1 MVFHVLDLFKE
12 FVYDGWS
19 NLGSGVTNM
28 VSRQVLVGIGFIT
41 LLGICACTRAHP
53 GIHVVMETTDNI
65 VRAKRTLWK
74 IPVFLEPTDKPSRV
88 IASFRGL
95 SSANTSRETVSPDE
109 KLWDNIKD
117 SAKKIGANAL
127 LFRSRKIV
135 ECEVQGTAL
144 VATSY
149 NAQTATVG
157 GVAMN
162 YTRNTLCIELVADAL
177 LVSREYDCQDEQ
189 NCRTERVDALE
200 LNAISDVR

>member
-1 MVFHVLDLFKE
+1 MNRGYILKQGAINMVF
-12 FVYDGWS
+12 
-19 NLGSGVTNM
+19 
-28 VSRQVLVGIGFIT
+28 RQVLVGIGFLT
-41 LLGICACTRAHP
+41 LLGLCACTRVHP

-65 VRAKRTLWK
+65 ARGKTRGQNRLWK
-74 IPVFLEPTDKPSRV
+74 MPVFLKPTNKPSRV

-95 SSANTSRETVSPDE
+95 GSANTSRETVSPDE

>member
-1 MVFHVLDLFKE
+1 MNRGHILKQGAINMVF
-12 FVYDGWS
+12 
-19 NLGSGVTNM
+19 
-28 VSRQVLVGIGFIT
+28 RQVLVGIGFLT
-41 LLGICACTRAHP
+41 LLGLCACTRAHP

-65 VRAKRTLWK
+65 VRGKKTFWK
-74 IPVFLEPTDKPSRV
+74 IPVLLEPTNKPSRV

-95 SSANTSRETVSPDE
+95 GSANTSQKTVSPDE

-117 SAKKIGANAL
+117 SAKQIGANAL
-127 LFRSRKIV
+127 FFRSRKIV

-162 YTRNTLCIELVADAL
+162 YTRNSLCIELVADAL
-177 LVSREYDCQDEQ
+177 LVSNEYDCRDEQ
-189 NCRTERVDALE
+189 NCRKDREDAFE